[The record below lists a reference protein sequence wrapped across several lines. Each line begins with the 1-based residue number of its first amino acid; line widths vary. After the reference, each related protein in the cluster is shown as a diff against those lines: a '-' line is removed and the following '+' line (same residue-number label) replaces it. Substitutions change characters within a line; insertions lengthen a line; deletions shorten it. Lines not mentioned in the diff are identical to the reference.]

1 MHLYAYKV
9 PKSAY
14 ISDIL
19 IEDFTEFNEFAYWTN
34 HQELY
39 QWFEDLWVEKGG
51 CRTNFNCEFVVV
63 TKEDIYKLIER
74 LPFENREWNKEDK
87 LFNYEKPVLEDEDFE
102 DFNDLQEAMSDE
114 DSLFY
119 QLQEEGE

>member
-1 MHLYAYKV
+1 MKGGDNLGMHLYAYKV

-63 TKEDIYKLIER
+63 TKEDIYRLIKK
-74 LPFENREWNKEDK
+74 LPFVNREWNKEDK
-87 LFNYEKPVLEDEDFE
+87 LFCMDALEAIKEGWLVVFSPVW
-102 DFNDLQEAMSDE
+102 
-114 DSLFY
+114 
-119 QLQEEGE
+119 